1 MSSYGHDQQT
11 NPKRQYSLSKDDSA
25 LCEAK
30 AICGMTSP
38 RVTVLSLFYEW
49 VNRLMETKEIKKK
62 HDSKNKLDKRIK
74 TTNPP
79 KIESDAICAQ
89 DTWKF
94 NSMLDFSIFMTS
106 KGNFPYRVLN
116 TFVYRINSH
125 MSSLRGLWINNK
137 HHDIFNTI
145 LRGLHGLQSAW
156 SSFWKTPFFICYNHP
171 LVFY

>member
-11 NPKRQYSLSKDDSA
+11 NRKRQYSLSNNDSA

-30 AICGMTSP
+30 VIFGMTSP
-38 RVTVLSLFYEW
+38 RVTVLALFYES

-62 HDSKNKLDKRIK
+62 HDSNNKLDKRIK

-79 KIESDAICAQ
+79 KIDAICTQ

-106 KGNFPYRVLN
+106 KRNFPYRVLN
-116 TFVYRINSH
+116 TFVYRINNH
-125 MSSLRGLWINNK
+125 MSSLHI
-137 HHDIFNTI
+137 TE
-145 LRGLHGLQSAW
+145 
-156 SSFWKTPFFICYNHP
+156 
-171 LVFY
+171 

>member
-11 NPKRQYSLSKDDSA
+11 NRKRQYSLSKNDSA

-30 AICGMTSP
+30 AICGMMSP
-38 RVTVLSLFYEW
+38 RVTVLSLSYES
-49 VNRLMETKEIKKK
+49 VNRLMETARTNWTKELKPQTCQ
-62 HDSKNKLDKRIK
+62 KLMQFAPRIRGSL
-74 TTNPP
+74 
-79 KIESDAICAQ
+79 ILCLI
-89 DTWKF
+89 
-94 NSMLDFSIFMTS
+94 FSIFMTS

-116 TFVYRINSH
+116 TFVYRVHSH

-145 LRGLHGLQSAW
+145 LHGLHGLQSAW
-156 SSFWKTPFFICYNHP
+156 SAFWVTPFFICYNHP

>member
-1 MSSYGHDQQT
+1 MRDASEKFHMSSYGHDQQT
-11 NPKRQYSLSKDDSA
+11 NRKRQYSLSKNDSA

-38 RVTVLSLFYEW
+38 RVTVLSLSYES
-49 VNRLMETKEIKKK
+49 VNRLMETARTNWTKK
-62 HDSKNKLDKRIK
+62 IK
-74 TTNPP
+74 TTNLP
-79 KIESDAICAQ
+79 KIDAICAQ

-116 TFVYRINSH
+116 TFVYRVNSH

-137 HHDIFNTI
+137 HHNIFKTI
-145 LRGLHGLQSAW
+145 LHGLHGLQSV
-156 SSFWKTPFFICYNHP
+156 SSAFWVTPFFICYNHP

>member
-11 NPKRQYSLSKDDSA
+11 NRKRQYSLSNNDSA

-38 RVTVLSLFYEW
+38 RVTVLALFYES

-79 KIESDAICAQ
+79 KIDQLAPRICG
-89 DTWKF
+89 
-94 NSMLDFSIFMTS
+94 SLI
-106 KGNFPYRVLN
+106 LCLIL
-116 TFVYRINSH
+116 VY
-125 MSSLRGLWINNK
+125 L
-137 HHDIFNTI
+137 
-145 LRGLHGLQSAW
+145 
-156 SSFWKTPFFICYNHP
+156 
-171 LVFY
+171 